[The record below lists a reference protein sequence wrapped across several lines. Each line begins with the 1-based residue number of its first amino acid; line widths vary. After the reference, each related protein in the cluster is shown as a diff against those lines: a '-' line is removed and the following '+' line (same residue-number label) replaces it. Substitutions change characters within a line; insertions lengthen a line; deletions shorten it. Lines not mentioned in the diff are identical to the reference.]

1 MNNNDDKE
9 DYFNDEEIISND
21 DGIPD
26 EDEINRQINLYKQK
40 IIEENN
46 KKEKELLNSLNFK
59 DILKNNKAIEAL
71 ILNQIENPQLNLMD
85 DIIILI
91 KTDEKYKIISNEN
104 LNKKL
109 ILFLTEY
116 KKELLNIEL
125 TKNIP
130 VEQIKLD
137 SIPEI
142 KEVKE
147 ENKVYNRLYNQRKK
161 YEIEI
166 KEKKNILNPNSI
178 PSNLDYLN
186 KLYNNESSDYSKKF
200 VYDDNNANNNIQ
212 FKINNKSNEILYNK
226 YNKKFNEVIDNLV
239 KNEKIKFND
248 RVDFNEFFILMKN
261 LGFVDNNLNISNEN
275 DKNILLIKKMFNSLI
290 LNSGNKEY
298 ISIYNIFTFTLS
310 ILNIQNYNNHNNNN
324 LNVTDKI
331 NLIKTDN
338 NKNLTLKNSNST
350 SSSSISFNRNKSN
363 NFINIPLNLTP
374 NQSNKIFKEYIF
386 FNNNWKKNNLTS
398 NDPNS
403 KKNILKESYTK
414 NKDKENTFHPITNT
428 KYNKN
433 IKGNLFSHI
442 NDQKNKK
449 YETEINLN
457 KLKQEKID
465 NEYTFMP
472 KINKNYISNYT
483 KDSVRS
489 RYSINSI
496 KSYATNKT
504 SDDIVFENNLAEYT
518 FKPNLN
524 LSKNFNKKILN
535 KTNRSFYL
543 NNSFIQS
550 DKEEEYVKNMKKI
563 REERNYVKYFKELR
577 NYSYEKDF
585 SFNNNIN
592 NNKRNN
598 SVCYNKRNKKLCFKK
613 RFYKKDK
620 KKPLFILD
628 VNLTGNNKKQLYVYK
643 GEKTEDIVEQFV
655 KENNINDKENEK
667 VLIDLINEE
676 KKKYEYK

>member
-9 DYFNDEEIISND
+9 DLLNDEEIISND
-21 DGIPD
+21 DAIPD
-26 EDEINRQINLYKQK
+26 EEEINRQINIYKQK
-40 IIEENN
+40 IIEENI

-59 DILKNNKAIEAL
+59 EILKNNKAIEAL
-71 ILNQIENPQLNLMD
+71 ILNQIENPQLNLMN

-116 KKELLNIEL
+116 KKELMNIEL
-125 TKNIP
+125 TKNVP

-186 KLYNNESSDYSKKF
+186 KLYNNESSNYSKKF
-200 VYDDNNANNNIQ
+200 VYDDSINNDNIQ
-212 FKINNKSNEILYNK
+212 FKINNKSNEILFNK
-226 YNKKFNEVIDNLV
+226 YNKKFNEVVDDLI

-261 LGFVDNNLNISNEN
+261 LGFIDNNTNISNEN

-290 LNSGNKEY
+290 LNGGNKEY

-310 ILNIQNYNNHNNNN
+310 ILNIQNFNNNNNNNN
-324 LNVTDKI
+324 LNITDKN
-331 NLIKTDN
+331 NLLKLDN
-338 NKNLTLKNSNST
+338 NKNLKNSNST

-363 NFINIPLNLTP
+363 NFIHIPLNLTQK
-374 NQSNKIFKEYIF
+374 QSNKILKDYIF
-386 FNNNWKKNNLTS
+386 FNNNWKKNNFSS

-403 KKNILKESYTK
+403 KKNILKESYSK
-414 NKDKENTFHPITNT
+414 NKEKENTFHPITNT

-496 KSYATNKT
+496 KSFATNKT

-518 FKPNLN
+518 FKPNLS
-524 LSKNFNKKILN
+524 LSKNFSKKILN
-535 KTNRSFYL
+535 KMNRSFYL

-550 DKEEEYVKNMKKI
+550 DKEEEYVKNMKKT
-563 REERNYVKYFKELR
+563 REERNYVKCFKQLR

-585 SFNNNIN
+585 SFNNIN
-592 NNKRNN
+592 NHRDKRNN
-598 SVCYNKRNKKLCFKK
+598 SVCYNKNKKLCFKK
-613 RFYKKDK
+613 RFYKKEK
-620 KKPLFILD
+620 KRPLFILD

-676 KKKYEYK
+676 KKKHESN

>member
-9 DYFNDEEIISND
+9 DLLNDEEIISND
-21 DGIPD
+21 DAIPD
-26 EDEINRQINLYKQK
+26 EEEINRQINIYKQK
-40 IIEENN
+40 IIEENI

-59 DILKNNKAIEAL
+59 EILKNNKAIEAL
-71 ILNQIENPQLNLMD
+71 ILNQIENPQLNLMN

-116 KKELLNIEL
+116 KKELMNIEL
-125 TKNIP
+125 TKNVP

-186 KLYNNESSDYSKKF
+186 KLYNNESSNYSKKF
-200 VYDDNNANNNIQ
+200 VYDDSINNDNIQ
-212 FKINNKSNEILYNK
+212 FKINNKSNEILFNK
-226 YNKKFNEVIDNLV
+226 YNKKFNEVIDDLI

-261 LGFVDNNLNISNEN
+261 LGFIDNNTSISNEN

-290 LNSGNKEY
+290 LNGGNKEY

-310 ILNIQNYNNHNNNN
+310 ILNIQNFNNNNNN
-324 LNVTDKI
+324 LNITDKN
-331 NLIKTDN
+331 NLLKLDN
-338 NKNLTLKNSNST
+338 NKNLKNSNST

-363 NFINIPLNLTP
+363 NFIHIPLNLTQK
-374 NQSNKIFKEYIF
+374 QSNKILKDYIF
-386 FNNNWKKNNLTS
+386 FNNNWKKNNFSS

-403 KKNILKESYTK
+403 KKNILKESYSK
-414 NKDKENTFHPITNT
+414 NKEKENTFHPITNT

-496 KSYATNKT
+496 KSFATNKT

-518 FKPNLN
+518 FKPNLS
-524 LSKNFNKKILN
+524 LSKNFSKKILN
-535 KTNRSFYL
+535 KMNRSFYL

-550 DKEEEYVKNMKKI
+550 DKEEEYVKNMKKT
-563 REERNYVKYFKELR
+563 REERNYVKCFKQLR

-585 SFNNNIN
+585 SFNNIN
-592 NNKRNN
+592 NHRDKRNN
-598 SVCYNKRNKKLCFKK
+598 SVCYNKNKKLCFKK
-613 RFYKKDK
+613 RFYKKEK
-620 KKPLFILD
+620 KRPLFILD

-676 KKKYEYK
+676 KKKHESN

>member
-26 EDEINRQINLYKQK
+26 EDEINRQINIYKQK

-59 DILKNNKAIEAL
+59 EILKNNKAIEAL

-200 VYDDNNANNNIQ
+200 VYDDNINNNIQ

-226 YNKKFNEVIDNLV
+226 YNKKFNEVIDGLV
-239 KNEKIKFND
+239 KNEKIKFYD

-261 LGFVDNNLNISNEN
+261 LGFVDNNSNISNEN

-310 ILNIQNYNNHNNNN
+310 ILNIQNFNNHNNNN
-324 LNVTDKI
+324 LNITDKI

-363 NFINIPLNLTP
+363 NFINIPLNLTQ

-403 KKNILKESYTK
+403 KKNILKETYAK

-433 IKGNLFSHI
+433 IKGNLFTHI
-442 NDQKNKK
+442 NEQKNKK
-449 YETEINLN
+449 IEAEINLN
-457 KLKQEKID
+457 KSKQEKID

-535 KTNRSFYL
+535 KTNRSFYIN

-550 DKEEEYVKNMKKI
+550 DKEEEYVKIMKKT
-563 REERNYVKYFKELR
+563 REERNYVKCFKQLR

-592 NNKRNN
+592 SNKRNN
-598 SVCYNKRNKKLCFKK
+598 SVCYNNRNKKLCFKK

-628 VNLTGNNKKQLYVYK
+628 VNLTGNNQKQLFVYK
-643 GEKTEDIVEQFV
+643 GEKTEDIVEKFV

-676 KKKYEYK
+676 KKKRESK

>member
-9 DYFNDEEIISND
+9 DLLNDEEIISND
-21 DGIPD
+21 DAIPD
-26 EDEINRQINLYKQK
+26 EEEINRQINIYKQK
-40 IIEENN
+40 IIEENI

-59 DILKNNKAIEAL
+59 EILKNNKAIEAL
-71 ILNQIENPQLNLMD
+71 ILNQIENPQLNLMN

-116 KKELLNIEL
+116 KKELMNIEL
-125 TKNIP
+125 TKNVP

-186 KLYNNESSDYSKKF
+186 KLYNNESSNYSKKF
-200 VYDDNNANNNIQ
+200 VYDDSINNDNIQ
-212 FKINNKSNEILYNK
+212 FKINNKSNEILFNK
-226 YNKKFNEVIDNLV
+226 YNKKFNEVIDDLI

-261 LGFVDNNLNISNEN
+261 LGFIDNNTSISNEN

-290 LNSGNKEY
+290 LNGGNKEY

-310 ILNIQNYNNHNNNN
+310 ILNIQNFNNNNNNNN
-324 LNVTDKI
+324 LNITDKN
-331 NLIKTDN
+331 NLLKLDN
-338 NKNLTLKNSNST
+338 NKNLKNSNST

-363 NFINIPLNLTP
+363 NFIHIPLNLTQK
-374 NQSNKIFKEYIF
+374 QSNKILKDYIF
-386 FNNNWKKNNLTS
+386 FNNNWKKNNFSS

-403 KKNILKESYTK
+403 KKNILKESYSK
-414 NKDKENTFHPITNT
+414 NKEKENTFHPITNI

-472 KINKNYISNYT
+472 KINKNYVSNYT

-518 FKPNLN
+518 FKPNLS
-524 LSKNFNKKILN
+524 LSKNFSKKILN
-535 KTNRSFYL
+535 KMNRSFYL

-550 DKEEEYVKNMKKI
+550 DKEEEYVKNMKKT
-563 REERNYVKYFKELR
+563 REERNYVKCFKQLR

-585 SFNNNIN
+585 SFNNIN
-592 NNKRNN
+592 NHRDKRNN
-598 SVCYNKRNKKLCFKK
+598 SVCYNKNKKLCFKK
-613 RFYKKDK
+613 RFYKKEK
-620 KKPLFILD
+620 KRPLFILD

-676 KKKYEYK
+676 KKKHESN

>member
-212 FKINNKSNEILYNK
+212 FKINNKSNEILFNK

-386 FNNNWKKNNLTS
+386 FNNNWKK
-398 NDPNS
+398 
-403 KKNILKESYTK
+403 K
-414 NKDKENTFHPITNT
+414 IT
-428 KYNKN
+428 
-433 IKGNLFSHI
+433 
-442 NDQKNKK
+442 
-449 YETEINLN
+449 
-457 KLKQEKID
+457 
-465 NEYTFMP
+465 
-472 KINKNYISNYT
+472 
-483 KDSVRS
+483 
-489 RYSINSI
+489 
-496 KSYATNKT
+496 
-504 SDDIVFENNLAEYT
+504 
-518 FKPNLN
+518 
-524 LSKNFNKKILN
+524 
-535 KTNRSFYL
+535 
-543 NNSFIQS
+543 
-550 DKEEEYVKNMKKI
+550 
-563 REERNYVKYFKELR
+563 
-577 NYSYEKDF
+577 
-585 SFNNNIN
+585 
-592 NNKRNN
+592 
-598 SVCYNKRNKKLCFKK
+598 
-613 RFYKKDK
+613 
-620 KKPLFILD
+620 
-628 VNLTGNNKKQLYVYK
+628 
-643 GEKTEDIVEQFV
+643 
-655 KENNINDKENEK
+655 
-667 VLIDLINEE
+667 
-676 KKKYEYK
+676 

>member
-9 DYFNDEEIISND
+9 DLLNDEEIISND
-21 DGIPD
+21 DAIPD
-26 EDEINRQINLYKQK
+26 EEEINRQINIYKQK
-40 IIEENN
+40 IIEENI

-59 DILKNNKAIEAL
+59 EILKNNKAIEAL
-71 ILNQIENPQLNLMD
+71 ILNQIENPQLNLMN

-116 KKELLNIEL
+116 KKELMNIEL
-125 TKNIP
+125 TKNVP

-186 KLYNNESSDYSKKF
+186 KLYNNESSNYSKKF
-200 VYDDNNANNNIQ
+200 VYDDSINNDNIQ
-212 FKINNKSNEILYNK
+212 FKINNKSNEILFNK
-226 YNKKFNEVIDNLV
+226 YNKKFNEVIDDLI

-261 LGFVDNNLNISNEN
+261 LGFVDNNTNISNEN
-275 DKNILLIKKMFNSLI
+275 DKNNILIKKMFNSLI
-290 LNSGNKEY
+290 LNGGNKEY

-310 ILNIQNYNNHNNNN
+310 ILNIQNFNNNNNNNNN
-324 LNVTDKI
+324 LNITDKN
-331 NLIKTDN
+331 NLLKLDN
-338 NKNLTLKNSNST
+338 NKNLKNSNST

-363 NFINIPLNLTP
+363 NFIHIPLNLTKK
-374 NQSNKIFKEYIF
+374 QSNKILKDYIF
-386 FNNNWKKNNLTS
+386 FNNNWKKNNFSS

-403 KKNILKESYTK
+403 KKNILKESYSK
-414 NKDKENTFHPITNT
+414 NKEKENTFHPITNT

-518 FKPNLN
+518 FKPNLS
-524 LSKNFNKKILN
+524 LSKNFSKKILN
-535 KTNRSFYL
+535 KMNRSFYL

-550 DKEEEYVKNMKKI
+550 DKEEEYVKNMKKT
-563 REERNYVKYFKELR
+563 REERNYVKCFKQLR

-585 SFNNNIN
+585 SFNNIN
-592 NNKRNN
+592 NHRDKRNN
-598 SVCYNKRNKKLCFKK
+598 SVCYNKNKKLCFKK

-676 KKKYEYK
+676 KKKHESN

>member
-9 DYFNDEEIISND
+9 DFLNDDEIISND
-21 DGIPD
+21 DAIPD
-26 EDEINRQINLYKQK
+26 EEEINRQINIYKQK
-40 IIEENN
+40 IIEENI

-59 DILKNNKAIEAL
+59 EILKNNKAIEAL
-71 ILNQIENPQLNLMD
+71 ILNQIENPQLNLMN

-109 ILFLTEY
+109 ILFLTDY
-116 KKELLNIEL
+116 KKELMNIEL
-125 TKNIP
+125 TKNVP

-186 KLYNNESSDYSKKF
+186 KLYNNESSNYSKKF
-200 VYDDNNANNNIQ
+200 VYDDNINNNNIQ
-212 FKINNKSNEILYNK
+212 FKINSKSNEILFNK
-226 YNKKFNEVIDNLV
+226 YNKKFNEVIDDLI

-261 LGFVDNNLNISNEN
+261 LGFVDNNTNISNEN
-275 DKNILLIKKMFNSLI
+275 DKNNILIKKMFNSLI
-290 LNSGNKEY
+290 LNGGNKEY

-310 ILNIQNYNNHNNNN
+310 ILNIQNFNNNNNN
-324 LNVTDKI
+324 LNITDKL
-331 NLIKTDN
+331 NVLKTDN
-338 NKNLTLKNSNST
+338 NKNLKNSNST

-363 NFINIPLNLTP
+363 NFIHIPLNLTKK
-374 NQSNKIFKEYIF
+374 QSNKILKDYIF
-386 FNNNWKKNNLTS
+386 FNNNWKKNNFSS

-403 KKNILKESYTK
+403 KKNILKESYSK
-414 NKDKENTFHPITNT
+414 SKEKENTFHPITNT

-449 YETEINLN
+449 YETEININ
-457 KLKQEKID
+457 KSKQEKMD

-489 RYSINSI
+489 RYSINSF

-518 FKPNLN
+518 FKPNLS
-524 LSKNFNKKILN
+524 LSKNFSKKILN
-535 KTNRSFYL
+535 KMNRSFYL

-550 DKEEEYVKNMKKI
+550 DKEEEYVKNMKKT
-563 REERNYVKYFKELR
+563 REERNYVRCFKQLR

-585 SFNNNIN
+585 SFNNDN
-592 NNKRNN
+592 NNHRDKRNN
-598 SVCYNKRNKKLCFKK
+598 SVCYNKNKKLCFKK
-613 RFYKKDK
+613 RFYKKNK

-643 GEKTEDIVEQFV
+643 GEKTEDIVEKFV

-676 KKKYEYK
+676 KKKHESN

>member
-9 DYFNDEEIISND
+9 DLLNNEEIISND
-21 DGIPD
+21 DAIPD
-26 EDEINRQINLYKQK
+26 EEEINRQINIYKQK
-40 IIEENN
+40 IIEENI

-59 DILKNNKAIEAL
+59 EILKNNKAIEAL
-71 ILNQIENPQLNLMD
+71 ILNQIENPQLNLMN

-116 KKELLNIEL
+116 KKELMNIEL
-125 TKNIP
+125 TKNVP

-186 KLYNNESSDYSKKF
+186 KLYNNETSNYSKKF
-200 VYDDNNANNNIQ
+200 VYDDSINNDNIQ
-212 FKINNKSNEILYNK
+212 FKINNKSNEILFNK
-226 YNKKFNEVIDNLV
+226 YNKKFNEVIDDLI

-261 LGFVDNNLNISNEN
+261 LGFVDNNTNISNEN
-275 DKNILLIKKMFNSLI
+275 DKNNILIKKMFNSLI
-290 LNSGNKEY
+290 LNGGNKEY

-310 ILNIQNYNNHNNNN
+310 ILNIQNFNNNNNNNN
-324 LNVTDKI
+324 LNITDKN
-331 NLIKTDN
+331 NLLKLDN
-338 NKNLTLKNSNST
+338 NKNLKNSNST

-363 NFINIPLNLTP
+363 NFIHIPLNLTQK
-374 NQSNKIFKEYIF
+374 QSNKILKDYIF
-386 FNNNWKKNNLTS
+386 FNNNWKKNNFSS

-403 KKNILKESYTK
+403 KKNILKESYSK
-414 NKDKENTFHPITNT
+414 NKEKENTFHPITNT

-518 FKPNLN
+518 FKPNLS
-524 LSKNFNKKILN
+524 LSKNFSKKILN
-535 KTNRSFYL
+535 KMNRSFYL

-550 DKEEEYVKNMKKI
+550 DKEEEYVKNMKKT
-563 REERNYVKYFKELR
+563 REERNYVRCFKQLR

-585 SFNNNIN
+585 SFNNDN
-592 NNKRNN
+592 NNHRDKRNN
-598 SVCYNKRNKKLCFKK
+598 SVCYNKNKKLCFKK

-643 GEKTEDIVEQFV
+643 GEKTEDIVEKFV

-676 KKKYEYK
+676 KKKHESK

>member
-9 DYFNDEEIISND
+9 DLLNDEEIISND
-21 DGIPD
+21 DAIPD
-26 EDEINRQINLYKQK
+26 EEEINRQINIYKQK
-40 IIEENN
+40 IIEENI

-59 DILKNNKAIEAL
+59 EILKNNKAIEAL
-71 ILNQIENPQLNLMD
+71 ILNQIENPQLNLMN

-109 ILFLTEY
+109 ILFLTDY
-116 KKELLNIEL
+116 KKELMNIEL
-125 TKNIP
+125 TKNVP

-186 KLYNNESSDYSKKF
+186 KLYNNESSNYSKKF
-200 VYDDNNANNNIQ
+200 VYDDSINNDNIQ
-212 FKINNKSNEILYNK
+212 FKINNKSNEILFNK
-226 YNKKFNEVIDNLV
+226 YNKKFNEVVDDLI

-261 LGFVDNNLNISNEN
+261 LGFIDNNTNISNEN

-290 LNSGNKEY
+290 LNGGNKEY

-310 ILNIQNYNNHNNNN
+310 ILNIQNFNNNNNNNNN
-324 LNVTDKI
+324 LNITDKN
-331 NLIKTDN
+331 NLLKLDN
-338 NKNLTLKNSNST
+338 NKNLKNSNST

-363 NFINIPLNLTP
+363 NFIHIPLNLTQK
-374 NQSNKIFKEYIF
+374 QSNKILKDYIF
-386 FNNNWKKNNLTS
+386 FNNNWKKNNFSS

-403 KKNILKESYTK
+403 KKNILKESYSK
-414 NKDKENTFHPITNT
+414 NKEKENTFHPITNT

-457 KLKQEKID
+457 KIKQEKID

-496 KSYATNKT
+496 KSFATNKT

-518 FKPNLN
+518 FKPNLS
-524 LSKNFNKKILN
+524 LSKNFSKKILN
-535 KTNRSFYL
+535 KMNRSFYL

-550 DKEEEYVKNMKKI
+550 DKEEEYVKNMKKT
-563 REERNYVKYFKELR
+563 REERNYVKCFKQLR

-585 SFNNNIN
+585 SFNNIN
-592 NNKRNN
+592 NHRDKRNN
-598 SVCYNKRNKKLCFKK
+598 SVCYNKNKKLCFKK
-613 RFYKKDK
+613 RFYKKEK
-620 KKPLFILD
+620 KRPLFILD

-676 KKKYEYK
+676 KKKHESN